1 MDDGQI
7 EFFKGERHQDDG
19 VGTGTNGQADV
30 HNVCVGMS
38 HKLGNISDSHCV
50 ALTSVPSLI
59 TTQCLN
65 FEAFFETLKQ
75 FSGIFLMRLSLWL
88 CRVVPPPSRAR
99 LLNLD
104 LYLGHIYGADTSF
117 RQWTRYI

>member
-1 MDDGQI
+1 MDNGHI
-7 EFFKGERHQDDG
+7 EFFKGERHQDDV
-19 VGTGTNGQADV
+19 VGTGPNGQADV

-65 FEAFFETLKQ
+65 FEAFFETLKH
-75 FSGIFLMRLSLWL
+75 F
-88 CRVVPPPSRAR
+88 CRHLLNVNPSMVMPGGTSTLQYPPSQ
-99 LLNLD
+99 
-104 LYLGHIYGADTSF
+104 F
-117 RQWTRYI
+117 